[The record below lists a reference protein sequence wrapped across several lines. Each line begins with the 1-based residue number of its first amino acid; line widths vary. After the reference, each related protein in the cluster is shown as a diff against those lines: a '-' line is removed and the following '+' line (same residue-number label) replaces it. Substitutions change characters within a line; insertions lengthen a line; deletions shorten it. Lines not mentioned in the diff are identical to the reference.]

1 MTGQPR
7 QGCSS
12 SGLLH
17 KYNVAKMFVRPL
29 VNKKIWYF
37 HTTGIIFFARLKSRD
52 GQIKVTGK
60 GHLWFENYSWEVRG
74 QIEKFFN
81 FGIEVIIDYYVNF
94 IQFRFLN
101 LLGTVLSPLIYAKYC
116 NIVNNFDHLKYNIVQ
131 YYVGTYIHSTY
142 FASSQITI

>member
-12 SGLLH
+12 SCLLH
-17 KYNVAKMFVRPL
+17 KYNVAKMFARPL
-29 VNKKIWYF
+29 VNKKKS
-37 HTTGIIFFARLKSRD
+37 GISTQQVLPIFFARLKNRD

-60 GHLWFENYSWEVRG
+60 GHLWVENYSWEVRG

-81 FGIEVIIDYYVNF
+81 FGIEVIIDYVNF

-116 NIVNNFDHLKYNIVQ
+116 SK
-131 YYVGTYIHSTY
+131 
-142 FASSQITI
+142 